1 MIRSGDPAR
10 EPDATTRRS
19 SRIVRYLNNDGV
31 ALALETRGV
40 GRRHLVF
47 AHGWIS
53 SRRMFYDVVDRL
65 DPETF
70 TAHLLDFRGAGW
82 SDRPVDGHDVAGYAS
97 DLRAA
102 ILDAGRRVTLIAHSM
117 GGKIAQFVAL
127 DPPPNLERL
136 VLVAPGTAKAM
147 PQNERHRALAIETFG
162 ARARIDRFQRA
173 AMVREI
179 APTSMERLIDDALI
193 ASREAWFGWYERG
206 RGEDFFDRIGSIGV
220 PTTVVAGE
228 LDTLAPPARLRR
240 DVAGAIPGATF
251 VMLRNVGHNIPVE
264 MPAELAAIIERSDP
278 KASLMPRVGSDP
290 DRSDD

>member
-1 MIRSGDPAR
+1 MIRSRDPAQ
-10 EPDATTRRS
+10 EPDAMTRRS

-53 SRRMFYDVVDRL
+53 SRRMFYDVVERL
-65 DPETF
+65 DPEKF

-82 SDRPVDGHDVAGYAS
+82 SDRPADGHDVEGYAS

-102 ILDAGRRVTLIAHSM
+102 IRDAGRSVTLIAHSM
-117 GGKIAQFVAL
+117 GAKIAQFVAL

-136 VLVAPGTAKAM
+136 VLVAPGSAKAM
-147 PQNERHRALAIETFG
+147 PPNERHRA
-162 ARARIDRFQRA
+162 RA
-173 AMVREI
+173 I

-206 RGEDFFDRIGSIGV
+206 RGEDFFDRIGSIGL

-264 MPAELAAIIERSDP
+264 MPAELAGIIERSDP
-278 KASLMPRVGSDP
+278 KATPETRAGFDP